1 MSRFCKLVFTN
12 LRVKPALGRV
22 LGSWLGFLL
31 MLVVP
36 NLAVGAQSA
45 APSAE
50 PSSDFLQGSKQVYF
64 GDLHIHTQ
72 LSMDAFL
79 FGTRTTPD
87 QAYRFAKGEPIT
99 HSSGEVMQL
108 EEPLDFYAVT
118 DHAEYLG
125 LLAAIN
131 TPGHPLHNLPDAQPF
146 LDDTKTLERGGPA
159 PGNQQFAAKHSNA
172 KDLLAA
178 WQQVIDAA
186 EAHNEPGRLTTF
198 TGFEYT
204 SFRAKGNLHRN
215 VIFQGNS
222 VSEKPYGRLDSLNP
236 EDLWQWMDNLRAQGI
251 ESLSIPH
258 NSNGSDGWMFETT
271 QFNGA
276 AVTPAYSAMRLRN
289 EPLVE
294 VTQVKGTSETHP
306 FLSPNDELADFEI
319 FPYRIATWLRSKPQG
334 SYVRDAL
341 KNGLLLKSRGQGN
354 PYQFGMIGSSD
365 SQHTGATYREENYLG
380 KVGLLDA
387 TPLRRASV
395 PLSSQPNS
403 ETANRGVFRM
413 LYGAAGLTGVWAEEN
428 SRAAIYA
435 ALRRKET
442 FATTGTRIKVRM
454 FAGFRLPLGLQSNPK
469 KHAVLEKR
477 GVPMGGELTR
487 GRGPMMIS
495 AEAMQDPRAAPLQR
509 LQVIK
514 GWVQEGE
521 SFEKVFDV
529 ACAGDATVDPTTQR
543 CPDNNAGV
551 DLATCE
557 LTGEGAATL
566 ASLWSDPEFDAKQT
580 AFYYVRAIENPSCRW
595 STWDALRAGV
605 APRAGLAKTLQERAY
620 TSPVWY
626 SPK

>member
-1 MSRFCKLVFTN
+1 MSRVCKLLFTN
-12 LRVKPALGRV
+12 SSAKPALGRI
-22 LGSWLGFLL
+22 LGSCLGLFL
-31 MLVVP
+31 MLVGP
-36 NLAVGAQSA
+36 NTAVGSQSEA
-45 APSAE
+45 PAVAPSSENA
-50 PSSDFLQGSKQVYF
+50 QGAKQVYF

-87 QAYRFAKGEPIT
+87 QAYRFAKGEPVT
-99 HSSGEVMQL
+99 HASGEVMQL

-131 TPGHPLHNLPDAQPF
+131 TPGHPLHTSPEAQLY
-146 LDDTKTLERGGPA
+146 LDSSKIVERGKTA
-159 PGNQQFAAKHSNA
+159 PGNLQFAAIHSNP

-204 SFRAKGNLHRN
+204 SFRAMGNLHRN
-215 VIFQGNS
+215 VIFQGSS
-222 VSEKPYGRLDSLNP
+222 VSEKPYGRLDSPNP
-236 EDLWQWMDNLRAQGI
+236 EDLWRWMDNLRARGI

-258 NSNGSDGWMFETT
+258 NSNGSDGWMFETK
-271 QFNGA
+271 QFDGA
-276 AVTPAYSAMRLRN
+276 AVNPAYSAMRLRN

-306 FLSPNDELADFEI
+306 FLSPNDEFADFEI

-334 SYVRDAL
+334 SYARDAL
-341 KNGLLLKSRGQGN
+341 KNGLLLESRGQGN

-365 SQHTGATYREENYLG
+365 SHNTGATYAEESYLG

-395 PLSSQPNS
+395 PSSESATPS
-403 ETANRGVFRM
+403 YRGVFRM
-413 LYGAAGLTGVWAEEN
+413 LYGASGLTGVWAEEN

-442 FATTGTRIKVRM
+442 FATSGTRIKVRM
-454 FAGFRLPLGLQSNPK
+454 FAGFRLPAGLHSNPK
-469 KHAVLEKR
+469 KDSVLEKR
-477 GVPMGGELTR
+477 GVAMGGELAR
-487 GRGPMMIS
+487 GRGPLMIS
-495 AEAMQDPRAAPLQR
+495 AEAMQDPRATPLQR

-514 GWVQEGE
+514 GWVKDGE

-529 ACAGDATVDPTTQR
+529 ACAGGASVNPTTYR

-551 DLATCE
+551 DLATCKA
-557 LTGEGAATL
+557 TGEGAASL
-566 ASLWSDPEFDAKQT
+566 ASLWSDPEFDAKQA

-595 STWDALRAGV
+595 STWDALRSGV
-605 APRAGLAKTLQERAY
+605 APRPGLAKTLQERAY

>member
-1 MSRFCKLVFTN
+1 LQATGPVVLRFHGSFLGLIVCLWSGLLGCSMPLLAQTEASMQRPTQS
-12 LRVKPALGRV
+12 LTDPA
-22 LGSWLGFLL
+22 
-31 MLVVP
+31 
-36 NLAVGAQSA
+36 Q
-45 APSAE
+45 E
-50 PSSDFLQGSKQVYF
+50 TKQVYF

-87 QAYRFAKGEPIT
+87 QAYRFAKGEPVT
-99 HSSGEVMQL
+99 HSSGAVMQL
-108 EEPLDFYAVT
+108 DEPLDFYAVT

-131 TPGHPLHNLPDAQPF
+131 TPGHPLHTLPAAQPL
-146 LDDTKTLERGGPA
+146 LDASKIVERGKPA
-159 PGNQQFAAKHSNA
+159 PGNVQFAVEHANP

-204 SFRAKGNLHRN
+204 SFRALGNLHRN
-215 VIFQGNS
+215 VIFQGS
-222 VSEKPYGRLDSLNP
+222 EVSEKPYGRLDSLNP
-236 EDLWQWMDNLRAQGI
+236 EDLWRWMDNLRSRGI

-258 NSNGSDGWMFETT
+258 NSNGSDGWMFETR
-271 QFNGA
+271 QFDGA
-276 AVTPAYSAMRLRN
+276 TITPAYSAIRLRN

-319 FPYRIATWLRSKPQG
+319 FPYRIASWLKSKPQG

-341 KNGLLLKSRGQGN
+341 KNGLLLAAKGQGN
-354 PYQFGMIGSSD
+354 PYKFGLIGASD
-365 SQHTGATYREENYLG
+365 SHNSGATYTEESYLG

-387 TPLRRASV
+387 TPIRRASV
-395 PLSSQPNS
+395 PAVSDAVAGTKNPSY
-403 ETANRGVFRM
+403 RGVFRM
-413 LYGAAGLTGVWAEEN
+413 LYGASGLTGVWAEEN

-442 FATTGTRIKVRM
+442 FATSGTRIKVRM
-454 FAGFRLPLGLQSNPK
+454 FAGFRLPSNVHTDRK
-469 KHAVLEKR
+469 KTAILEKR
-477 GVPMGGELTR
+477 GVPMGGELTK
-487 GRGPMMIS
+487 GRGPLMIS
-495 AEAMQDPRAAPLQR
+495 AEAMQDPRAMPLQR

-514 GWVQEGE
+514 GWVEGE
-521 SFEKVFDV
+521 QSFEKVFDV
-529 ACAGDATVDPTTQR
+529 ACAGGASVNATTHR
-543 CPDNNAGV
+543 CPDNDAKV
-551 DLATCE
+551 DPATCE
-557 LTGEGAATL
+557 GTGTGAA
-566 ASLWSDPEFDAKQT
+566 SLSALWRDPEFDARQS

-595 STWDALRAGV
+595 STWDALRAGE
-605 APRAGLAKTLQERAY
+605 APRAGLSKTLQERAY

-626 SPK
+626 SPN